1 MCDMLNLLGGG
12 GGGVVTAETQ
22 LSWLVIYEM
31 TSMIVVLR

>member
-1 MCDMLNLLGGG
+1 MCDMLNLLGG